1 MSRKVKKL
9 EPPSK
14 RRNMTDPMKLSMG
27 RVVFI
32 LNAVFWLGYGVY
44 VYYDMA
50 VRNNNTS
57 SADLVS
63 LFVFVNAGL
72 LFFSGIK
79 LGKPQRWTYY
89 LVTAVAVYNLVLS
102 LLNIVDLFFLLSF
115 LLDLLILWVV
125 IPLFRQYFPEP

>member
-89 LVTAVAVYNLVLS
+89 LVTVVAVYNLVLS

>member
-1 MSRKVKKL
+1 MSRKAKKL
-9 EPPSK
+9 EPPSQ
-14 RRNMTDPMKLSMG
+14 RRSKTDPMKISMG

-44 VYYDMA
+44 IYYDMA

-57 SADLVS
+57 SADLIS

-89 LVTAVAVYNLVLS
+89 LAAAVGIYNLVLS

-125 IPLFRQYFPEP
+125 IPLFRQYFPKP

>member
-1 MSRKVKKL
+1 MSRKAKKI

-14 RRNMTDPMKLSMG
+14 KRNRPDPWKINLG
-27 RVVFI
+27 RGFFI

-50 VRNNNTS
+50 VRNNNTG
-57 SADLVS
+57 SADIVT

-79 LGKPQRWTYY
+79 LGKPEKWTYFFV
-89 LVTAVAVYNLVLS
+89 LSVVVFNAILS
-102 LLNIVDLFFLLSF
+102 LLNILDLFFLLSF
-115 LLDLLILWVV
+115 LLDLLILWAV
-125 IPLFRQYFPEP
+125 ISLYRQYFPKS